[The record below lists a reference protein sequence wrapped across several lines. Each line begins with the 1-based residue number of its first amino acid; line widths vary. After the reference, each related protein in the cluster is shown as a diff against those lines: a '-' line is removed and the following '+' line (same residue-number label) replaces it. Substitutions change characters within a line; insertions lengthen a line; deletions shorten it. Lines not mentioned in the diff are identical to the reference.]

1 MVRKVVLAV
10 LVVVLTGSAVAWAQP
25 ATAPAQGGAGAEK
38 PRTHVDQGLALAGA
52 CIGLGLVVIG
62 GGVGIGLIGGHAVE
76 AVARQPEAAN
86 TLFLSWL
93 LPAAMVEGATLFG
106 MVLCYIA
113 MTMLKG

>member
-1 MVRKVVLAV
+1 MVRKVFLAV
-10 LVVVLTGSAVAWAQP
+10 MVVVLMSSVVAWAQP
-25 ATAPAQGGAGAEK
+25 ATTPASDAPAAAK
-38 PRTHVDQGLALAGA
+38 PRTHLDQGLALAGA

-62 GGVGIGLIGGHAVE
+62 GSVGIGLIGGHAVE

-106 MVLCYIA
+106 MVLCYMA